1 MWSFIENYFPSDV
14 CFPVPM
20 PLTSSGVHP
29 SLGYLLV
36 EPLLRFGNVVADNNN
51 DRKPVNLC
59 NSALNCEGNETG
71 ITHAIKSSRE
81 LTFLAQV

>member
-1 MWSFIENYFPSDV
+1 
-14 CFPVPM
+14 M

-36 EPLLRFGNVVADNNN
+36 EPLFRFGNVVAGNNN
-51 DRKPVNLC
+51 DSKPGNLC
-59 NSALNCEGNETG
+59 NSALNCEGNESG

-81 LTFLAQV
+81 LTFLAEL